1 MNLDWHVPSRRR
13 DLAEALFRSLPKDVR
28 RRLIPAADT
37 LSAAMNVIGEPDGR
51 PFTEALAAALTE
63 VSGVTV
69 NHHQFDLGRLAP
81 DLIIHIVVSDADGE
95 VYAFGDDL
103 ATIRDV
109 VRPQARQMLA
119 SSAPIDERSGI
130 TEWDLGTLPDVLEW
144 TDGNE
149 TLRAYPTLLDR
160 GDSVSLRA
168 RHRPQ
173 ACRATVA

>member
-1 MNLDWHVPSRRR
+1 M
-13 DLAEALFRSLPKDVR
+13 
-28 RRLIPAADT
+28 
-37 LSAAMNVIGEPDGR
+37 
-51 PFTEALAAALTE
+51 
-63 VSGVTV
+63 
-69 NHHQFDLGRLAP
+69 
-81 DLIIHIVVSDADGE
+81 VSDADGE

-103 ATIRDV
+103 LTIRDIV
-109 VRPQARQMLA
+109 HPQARQMLA

-160 GDSVSLRA
+160 GDSVSPR
-168 RHRPQ
+168 RHRPR